1 MPHGALLQARQAI
14 GLVRYLPRWQQN
26 LLAAALLAAGSVLLA
41 LGHLAGVAP
50 LALVGLFAIT
60 RIRHHP
66 RKRPPPTA

>member
-50 LALVGLFAIT
+50 LALGLFAIT
-60 RIRHHP
+60 RMRHHP
-66 RKRPPPTA
+66 RKRPPPAA